1 MTTGF
6 VSLHHRRGNIIAA
19 LCKMR
24 VDVLEFFG
32 TPDRLLRSRVIT
44 LIKTFRT
51 ERKAED
57 NLQVVSNAD

>member
-1 MTTGF
+1 
-6 VSLHHRRGNIIAA
+6 
-19 LCKMR
+19 MR